1 MPLYIFKVTRKLHQK
16 YFSVARILWFIIR
29 RSKIFGC
36 ELWIHFKVELLQIVY
51 RSFMHPCQYM
61 CVYVCMLVCSLHSI
75 VVIYKIFTG
84 LFLQIHIFTFSK
96 NRLSFQNLWPKFVTL
111 ALVYYLWRTIS
122 NLDYN
127 FHSNFFL
134 QKLYIEVE
142 MLWRFCRVFSEFSNF
157 KF

>member
-51 RSFMHPCQYM
+51 RSFMHPCL
-61 CVYVCMLVCSLHSI
+61 YVCVHVCILVCSLHSI
-75 VVIYKIFTG
+75 VVTYQIFTG
-84 LFLQIHIFTFSK
+84 HCLFLQIHIFNFFEKQIIVSKFMTQICNFSCSI
-96 NRLSFQNLWPKFVTL
+96 LFVTNKL
-111 ALVYYLWRTIS
+111 KCGLKFS
-122 NLDYN
+122 
-127 FHSNFFL
+127 FKHFFL

-142 MLWRFCRVFSEFSNF
+142 ML
-157 KF
+157 